1 MIESEVCLSIKVV
14 PNASRTEIAG
24 WLGEDLKVRVQAPPE
39 GGKANKT
46 LLRFLARQLK
56 CPRKQIVLESGAFSP
71 QKRIRIEGFD
81 RAQLIST
88 LGIEDHHG

>member
-56 CPRKQIVLESGAFSP
+56 CQQKQIVLESGAFSP

-81 RAQLIST
+81 RARLIST